1 MLRIAMCDDSPA
13 FLNSTG
19 QLIKKWSEQ
28 SGIPVDIFTFDN
40 GDALIEKNMSLR
52 MDIIFLDIL
61 MPMLNGM
68 DTAKELRQ
76 RDTAARIIFL
86 TSSPEFALESYDIR
100 AQDYL
105 LKPVSYE
112 KIKKALDECVR
123 SLEFEPMYLVLK
135 TYMGYQKLYLHDIEY
150 IEAQN
155 KRVLFYLRTGGEVA
169 VAEPLRSFENK
180 FADSTSFFK
189 CHRSYLVYLPNVEHF
204 SSSNIIT
211 KSGRNIPIARGCAKA
226 FKEAYFAR
234 MFQECSYG

>member
-13 FLNSTG
+13 FLQSTE
-19 QLIKKWSEQ
+19 QLIRRWSEQ
-28 SGIPVDIFTFDN
+28 SEIPVDIFTFDN
-40 GDALIEKNMSLR
+40 GDALIDKNMSLR

-68 DTAKELRQ
+68 DTAKELRHM
-76 RDTAARIIFL
+76 DTAVKIIFL
-86 TSSPEFALESYDIR
+86 TSSPEFALESYDVK

-105 LKPVSYE
+105 LKPVTYE

-123 SLEFEPMYLVLK
+123 TLEFEPLHLVLK
-135 TYMGYQKLYLHDIEY
+135 TYVGYQKLYLHDIEY

-155 KRVLFYLRTGGEVA
+155 KRVVFYLRAGHEVA
-169 VAEPLRSFENK
+169 VAEPLRSFEDK
-180 FADSTSFFK
+180 FAGSTSFFK

-204 SSSNIIT
+204 STSNIIM

-234 MFQECSYG
+234 MFQE